1 MKKVLLIG
9 AAVFAVFAMQ
19 LAAAPAYL
27 AKSDRLSNQDE
38 NQKSIDLL
46 RSELPKVS
54 ESNLRAQIYWRL
66 ARDTFNIANLGGV
79 RSGSDKQFLPGYEK
93 SKKYADEAIALDPK
107 IGRAYY
113 WKAAAVGKISQ
124 IRNLLRA
131 FIKAPEVRDL
141 LFKAGRLDPGDGEVW
156 YVLAQLYSM
165 IPGFP
170 LSFGNTAYAVSLGR
184 KGLDARKQQF
194 ADGSEPNVPEDY
206 YIQLAKELA
215 RRGWSKQE
223 RERRHPEEAKKYA
236 SSSDPVEKNFY
247 YEGAVQIP
255 SLSDREEAIGI
266 DRKVVERLNALSKRT
281 PTQEND
287 LRVAQKDLKSW
298 ER

>member
-1 MKKVLLIG
+1 MKKVTLIG
-9 AAVFAVFAMQ
+9 ALIFVMLAIQ
-19 LAAAPAYL
+19 LAAAPIYL
-27 AKSDRLSNQDE
+27 SKSDRLSNQGK

-46 RSELPKVS
+46 KSELPKVS
-54 ESNLRAQIYWRL
+54 DSHLKAQIYWRL
-66 ARDTFNIANLGGV
+66 ARDTFSIANLGGV
-79 RSGSDKQFLPGYEK
+79 RTGSDKQFLPLYEE
-93 SKKYADEAIALDPK
+93 SKKYADEAISLDPK

-124 IRNLLRA
+124 IKNLLRA
-131 FIKAPEVRDL
+131 FIKAPEVRNL

-170 LSFGNTAYAVSLGR
+170 ISFGNTVYAVSLGR
-184 KGLDARKQQF
+184 KGLNARKQQV

-206 YIQLAKELA
+206 HIQLAKELA
-215 RRGWSKQE
+215 RRNWSKQE
-223 RERRHPEEAKKYA
+223 REQRQPEEAQKYA
-236 SSSDPVEKNFY
+236 SSTDPVEKNFY
-247 YEGAVQIP
+247 YEGVVKIP
-255 SLSDREEAIGI
+255 ALSDREEAISI

-281 PTQEND
+281 PTEEND
-287 LRVAQKDLKSW
+287 LRVARKDLKSW